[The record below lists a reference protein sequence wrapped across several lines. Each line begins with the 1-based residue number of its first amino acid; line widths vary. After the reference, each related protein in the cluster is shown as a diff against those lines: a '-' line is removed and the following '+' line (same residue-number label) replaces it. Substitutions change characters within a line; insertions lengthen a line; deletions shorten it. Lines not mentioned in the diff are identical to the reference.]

1 MTKKRPR
8 RKLKQ
13 FPPYRKFG
21 GKKFVFY
28 SLEYFKGDVN
38 RIGNKLRK
46 YGTKYRVV
54 PNIYTDEGYLI
65 YIDSKSKVPH
75 PSYLRD

>member
-54 PNIYTDEGYLI
+54 PNIYTGEGYLI
-65 YIDSKSKVPH
+65 YVDSKSKVPH